1 MTDLVLVGF
10 IVISIILIAG
20 IYLIRDA
27 IGQVVE
33 NQVPIT
39 QNQLILIGKL
49 KRIEDSIYSVQSNIK
64 EIKSLTDD
72 IERNQRSL

>member
-20 IYLIRDA
+20 IYLIREA
-27 IGQVVE
+27 IRQIVN
-33 NQVPIT
+33 NQIAIT
-39 QNQLILIGKL
+39 TNQQILIRTL
-49 KRIEDSIYSVQSNIK
+49 KTIEESIYNVQSNIK